1 MAKIISIKGRQVFDS
16 RGNPTVEAEVFLEN
30 NISATAISPSGA
42 STGAF
47 EAHELRDQDKNSFLG
62 KSVNKAI
69 ENINNRIS
77 KKLKGLESSDQKTID
92 KALLDLDGTE
102 NKKNL
107 GANATLAVSLAN
119 SKCSALSNKK
129 SLFKNLGN
137 SFSLPIPLMNIING
151 GAHADNDL
159 NIQEFMIRPDS
170 AKNFMD
176 AIEKCYVVIQNLK
189 KLLKS
194 KNMLTNVGDEGGF
207 APSINTNEQ
216 ALELIVSSIE
226 KSNLKPGED
235 IVICLDV
242 AANEL
247 INKKGEYSIQ
257 SKNYT
262 SVEDNISYYKKLT
275 SNYPIKSIEDPFAE
289 EDWNSWKKV
298 TNEIGSNVQIVG
310 DDLFVTNSKRLSK
323 GIKEKSANSI
333 LVKPNQIGTLTE
345 TLDVISMAKAANFKT
360 IISHRSGDTEDTF
373 IADLASATMSSQ
385 IKTGSLARSER
396 VAKYN
401 RLLRI
406 EEELGKQAKMAKI

>member
-1 MAKIISIKGRQVFDS
+1 MTKIKSIKGRQVFDS

-30 NISATAISPSGA
+30 DISATAISPSGA

-47 EAHELRDQDKNSFLG
+47 EAYELRDKNENKFLG
-62 KSVNKAI
+62 KSVNKAV
-69 ENINNRIS
+69 ENINNIIS
-77 KKLKGLESSDQKTID
+77 KKLKGLESDDQKKID
-92 KALLDLDGTE
+92 NILLEIDNSE

-107 GANATLAVSLAN
+107 GANAILAVSLAN

-137 SFSLPIPLMNIING
+137 NFSLPIPLMNIING

-176 AIEKCYVVIQNLK
+176 AIEKSFLVIQNLK

-194 KNMLTNVGDEGGF
+194 NKMLTNVGDEGGF
-207 APSINTNEQ
+207 APSINTNEE
-216 ALELIVSSIE
+216 ALELIVKAIE
-226 KSNLKPGED
+226 KSNLKPGVD
-235 IVICLDV
+235 INICLDV

-247 INKKGEYSIQ
+247 LNDKGLYSVQ
-257 SKNYT
+257 SKLYT
-262 SVEDNISYYKKLT
+262 SVDDVIKYYEKLISKF
-275 SNYPIKSIEDPFAE
+275 PIKSIEDPFAE
-289 EDWNSWKKV
+289 NDWNAWKKI
-298 TNEIGSNVQIVG
+298 TNKIGKNVQIVG
-310 DDLFVTNSKRLSK
+310 DDLFVTNSKRLEK
-323 GIKEKSANSI
+323 GIKENSANSI
-333 LVKPNQIGTLTE
+333 LIKPNQIGTLTE
-345 TLDVISMAKAANFKT
+345 TLEVVLMAKKANFKT

-373 IADLASATMSSQ
+373 IADLAVGTESSQ

-406 EEELGKQAKMAKI
+406 EEELGNKAKIAKI

>member
-1 MAKIISIKGRQVFDS
+1 MAKIINIKGRQVFDS

-77 KKLKGLESSDQKTID
+77 KKLKGFESSDQKTID
-92 KALLDLDGTE
+92 KALLDLDGSE

-257 SKNYT
+257 SKNFT

-289 EDWNSWKKV
+289 EDWDSWKKI

-310 DDLFVTNSKRLSK
+310 DDLFVTNSRRLSK

-345 TLDVISMAKAANFKT
+345 TLDVISMAKTANFKT

>member
-1 MAKIISIKGRQVFDS
+1 MAKIINIKGRQVFDS

-30 NISATAISPSGA
+30 NISASAISPSGA

-47 EAHELRDQDKNSFLG
+47 EAHELRDQDKNNFLG

-92 KALLDLDGTE
+92 KALLDLDGSE

-289 EDWNSWKKV
+289 EDWDSWKKI

-310 DDLFVTNSKRLSK
+310 DDLFVTNSKRLNK

-345 TLDVISMAKAANFKT
+345 TLDVISMAKTANFKT

-406 EEELGKQAKMAKI
+406 EEELGNQAKMAKI